1 MLEKEC
7 SFSYDSNK
15 ILFAHK
21 KNESFKRIKK
31 KTQLKKMKLC
41 VVCSK
46 QANYSCAKCNTFYCN
61 SVCQKFDWI
70 KNDHSNACLIEG
82 SNHFWIR
89 QGKYHPLVTKID
101 DESLSFDYITYYKL
115 DQVKEQG
122 NGVTVSV
129 IDRGWGRPDKLNIF
143 GQMKEF
149 THQGELTDT
158 IAVTGFHGIMS
169 ATLVNG
175 RRNESVG
182 FLGGTA
188 PESFVSLI
196 RIDFTDTKEGI
207 FIALATAAQKGRIV
221 SRSGTLQSFKTREL
235 GEELKLEEWTAE
247 HSQRLFNILEKYDSV
262 LFISAGND
270 FDSVIGSSK
279 STEWMN
285 RLVENKD
292 LMRRVLVVANFRPLE
307 KNKIL
312 LDLEFSKVRQLIN
325 LYPDP
330 EAKQIDDEIVIRLAR
345 DRKLPVPIV
354 RATLRKGRER
364 YTRLDIPFDI
374 HALNAALNSA
384 TYYKHYSEK
393 GAIVSYEAGIMQKHC
408 VFVTGCDIYAM
419 GGYDKL
425 ESNDGSSES
434 TPIMT
439 GIFARFSERYKTPE
453 MTYADLL
460 DLFKREYTESIGDAA
475 LWGLGEPNINKMFF

>member
-1 MLEKEC
+1 
-7 SFSYDSNK
+7 
-15 ILFAHK
+15 
-21 KNESFKRIKK
+21 
-31 KTQLKKMKLC
+31 
-41 VVCSK
+41 
-46 QANYSCAKCNTFYCN
+46 
-61 SVCQKFDWI
+61 
-70 KNDHSNACLIEG
+70 
-82 SNHFWIR
+82 
-89 QGKYHPLVTKID
+89 VTKID
-101 DESLSFDYITYYKL
+101 ETNLRFDYITYYKL

-149 THQGELTDT
+149 THQGELIDT
-158 IAVTGFHGIMS
+158 KAEAGFHGIMS
-169 ATLVNG
+169 STLVNG

-207 FIALATAAQKGRIV
+207 FIVLTTAAQKGRIV
-221 SRSGTLQSFKTREL
+221 SRSGTLQSFKKQEL
-235 GEELKLEEWTAE
+235 GEELKLEEWTVE
-247 HSQRLFNILEKYDSV
+247 YSHRLFNILEKYDSV

-270 FDSVIGSSK
+270 SDSVIGSSK
-279 STEWMN
+279 STAWMN
-285 RLVENKD
+285 RLVENKN
-292 LMRRVLVVANFRPLE
+292 LMRRVLVVANFRPLK
-307 KNKIL
+307 KNEIL
-312 LDLEFSKVRQLIN
+312 VDLRFSKVRQLIN

-330 EAKQIDDEIVIRLAR
+330 EAKQIDDEIVVRLAR
-345 DRKLPVPIV
+345 DRDLTVPAV
-354 RATLRKGRER
+354 RVTLREAREK
-364 YTRLDIPFDI
+364 YANLKIPFDI

-393 GAIVSYEAGIMQKHC
+393 GAIVSYEAGIMQNHC

-434 TPIMT
+434 TPIMA
-439 GIFARFSERYKTPE
+439 GIFARFAERYKTQE

-460 DLFKREYTESIGDAA
+460 DLFKTEYTETIGDAA
-475 LWGLGEPNINKMFF
+475 LWGLGGPNIKKMFF